1 MEEYTNGHTVGLTVG
16 VPIQAGALSLSPE
29 VSWTNQ
35 KMTETNGYVY
45 EAKVECS
52 EYRAA
57 LNTSPEEKEAK
68 TWVRAYMLG
77 LGIALLVV
85 SG

>member
-1 MEEYTNGHTVGLTVG
+1 MRAPTLLASQLEAHRIIVRTR
-16 VPIQAGALSLSPE
+16 PSLRSSPRAWG
-29 VSWTNQ
+29 S
-35 KMTETNGYVY
+35 GYVY
-45 EAKVECS
+45 EALVECS